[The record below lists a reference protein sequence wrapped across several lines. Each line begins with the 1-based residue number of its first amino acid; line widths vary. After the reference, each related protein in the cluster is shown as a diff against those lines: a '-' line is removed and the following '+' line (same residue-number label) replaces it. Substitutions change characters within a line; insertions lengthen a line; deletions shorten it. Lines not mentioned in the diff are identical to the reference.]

1 VNQRSAPRYSQI
13 VAELRQRIE
22 KGELAPGN
30 RIPST
35 REITRQWGV
44 AMATATKVLTELRH
58 QGLVRAVPGVGTVV
72 EARNRP
78 APTRPGAPSAPAAP
92 VRRKGASD
100 QVLTP
105 ERIVAVAIA
114 VADSEGLAAVS
125 MRRVA
130 AEIGVSTM
138 TLYRHVAGKDDLLL
152 RMMDTAFSRRRFPDN
167 PPEGWRERLEL
178 AARMLWAMFRR
189 HPWLAPAMSLTR
201 PQLIAGALPFTEWVL
216 SSLDSRG
223 LDLSTV
229 VTAHL
234 TLFNYVRGTAIN
246 VEMEREAEAL
256 SGLDSE
262 EWMDTQEPAFQALLA
277 TGRFPL
283 LSRLTAAGYDF
294 DIDALFEFG
303 LQRILDGLSVLLGET
318 PG

>member
-1 VNQRSAPRYSQI
+1 
-13 VAELRQRIE
+13 
-22 KGELAPGN
+22 
-30 RIPST
+30 
-35 REITRQWGV
+35 
-44 AMATATKVLTELRH
+44 
-58 QGLVRAVPGVGTVV
+58 
-72 EARNRP
+72 
-78 APTRPGAPSAPAAP
+78 
-92 VRRKGASD
+92 
-100 QVLTP
+100 
-105 ERIVAVAIA
+105 
-114 VADSEGLAAVS
+114 